1 MPSAIRLAG
10 FVVFAAMGWVVS
22 EMIIPLMPEGTN
34 PGGFSIYNA
43 ILGAI
48 LGWVMMKPSVAR
60 SPSGP
65 MGAGI
70 TTAVA
75 IVFWGL
81 FFHALAEMIKQSMR
95 MRYDG
100 PVEAVV
106 NIFQIMMDYGVMIAA
121 PAVIITTLVF
131 GALGGIFCGAVAKRW
146 P

>member
-10 FVVFAAMGWVVS
+10 LVVFATMGWVIS
-22 EMIIPLMPEGTN
+22 EMIIPLMPEGKN
-34 PGGFSIYNA
+34 PGWFSIYNA
-43 ILGAI
+43 ILGGI
-48 LGWVMMKPSVAR
+48 LGWKMMKPAVTR

-65 MGAGI
+65 LGAGI

-75 IVFWGL
+75 LVFWGL
-81 FFHALAEMIKQSMR
+81 FFYALAEMLKQSMR

-106 NIFQIMMDYGVMIAA
+106 NIFQIMMEYGVMIAT
-121 PAVIITTLVF
+121 PAIIITALVF
-131 GALGGIFCGAVAKRW
+131 GALGGVFCGAVAKRW